1 MIVKKLIALV
11 LLVGLLTMAVG
22 CPGTTPDTKKTGGA
36 SPPTGG
42 SPAPTGK
49 TGSCPVVTR

>member
-22 CPGTTPDTKKTGGA
+22 CPGTPPDTKKTGGA

-49 TGSCPVVTR
+49 TGT